1 MIKAKVSRWD
11 LLNALV
17 RVAEVQTL
25 LFNESVQVQ
34 TLVARLDGELTAALA
49 LMTPE
54 GVVSEAELMGK
65 LRTAEFCLNQLLLM
79 RLDPLLGDVIRCL
92 LKGAYTYV
100 HAIEDTQS
108 SACAYPTSWR
118 AARHSNKLTER
129 ELQVIRL
136 VAKGKTKAEIS
147 EELGVASNTVHS
159 HLRHIRKKFGAVTT
173 KQAVDLFQAAQ
184 TAEAV

>member
-1 MIKAKVSRWD
+1 MSRWD

-25 LFNESVQVQ
+25 MFKESVQAQ
-34 TLVARLDGELTAALA
+34 TLVARLDAELTAALA

-79 RLDPLLGDVIRCL
+79 QLSTLLGDVIKQL
-92 LKGAYTYV
+92 LEGAYTYV

-108 SACAYPTSWR
+108 SARVCPTSWR
-118 AARHSNKLTER
+118 ATRHSNRLTER

-136 VAKGKTKAEIS
+136 IASGKTKTEIS
-147 EELGVASNTVHS
+147 QELGVTFNTIHS
-159 HLRHIRKKFGAVTT
+159 HVRHVRRKLGALTT
-173 KQAVDLFQAAQ
+173 EQAVDLFQAAQ